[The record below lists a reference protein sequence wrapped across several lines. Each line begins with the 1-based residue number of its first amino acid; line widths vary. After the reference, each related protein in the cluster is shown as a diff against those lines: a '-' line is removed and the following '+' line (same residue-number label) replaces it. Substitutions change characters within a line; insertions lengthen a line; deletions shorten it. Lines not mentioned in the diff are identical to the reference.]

1 MLTRR
6 PSPARRLAAG
16 AAIAAVLLTAGCS
29 GADGSPRSV
38 ADDLAEALAGGDFA
52 AVPLSG
58 ATAAEAADARE
69 TSWAALAELPVTVE
83 VTGTSEPTRP
93 PVQAGDTGDGPA
105 ETATAVL
112 ELTWDLP
119 GEGPDLLRTAEA
131 PLMVVDGA
139 WTAAWDPAVLGLPA
153 GQVFELTETFAPRA
167 DILDRSGTPLVTAR
181 PVWRFGIDKTQVDAA
196 AAESAARAL
205 AAAAGLDAD
214 AYAASVAAAGE
225 RAFVELISYRQT
237 DPDGQAL
244 DLQIDTIPGAAALPE
259 ERVLG
264 STRTFAQPL
273 LGTVGP
279 VTAEMIE
286 QDPQRFSAGEVV
298 GRSGLQAAFD
308 ERLTGTPDLRVAAYD
323 PATGERT
330 ALLEGEPVPGEA
342 LTVTLSTPV
351 QQAAEDALADLGPAS
366 ALVAIDHTTG
376 DVLAMA
382 VGPGSNGASTALAGQ
397 YAPGST
403 FKVASAL
410 ALLRDGLT
418 PDSPVTCT
426 DTVTVDG
433 RRFGNVSGYPAAAL
447 GEIPLRTAIA
457 QSCNTAFIGL
467 RDAVPQADLA
477 RAAADLGIGAVWD
490 MPVTAFS
497 GSVPAEAASQT
508 EHAAN
513 LIGQGTVL
521 ASPTAMAVVAAS
533 IGHGGTVVPRVVA
546 GQEVPAPDG
555 MLAPE
560 EAAAL
565 RDLMR
570 ATVTQGSA
578 SMLADNPGPEVMAKT
593 GTAEFGT
600 GSPPRTHA
608 WMIALQGNLAVAV
621 FVEDGALGSTT
632 AGPIL
637 DAFLTSVTGLA
648 ALDSPTSTP

>member
-1 MLTRR
+1 M
-6 PSPARRLAAG
+6 
-16 AAIAAVLLTAGCS
+16 
-29 GADGSPRSV
+29 
-38 ADDLAEALAGGDFA
+38 
-52 AVPLSG
+52 
-58 ATAAEAADARE
+58 
-69 TSWAALAELPVTVE
+69 
-83 VTGTSEPTRP
+83 
-93 PVQAGDTGDGPA
+93 
-105 ETATAVL
+105 
-112 ELTWDLP
+112 
-119 GEGPDLLRTAEA
+119 
-131 PLMVVDGA
+131 
-139 WTAAWDPAVLGLPA
+139 
-153 GQVFELTETFAPRA
+153 
-167 DILDRSGTPLVTAR
+167 
-181 PVWRFGIDKTQVDAA
+181 
-196 AAESAARAL
+196 
-205 AAAAGLDAD
+205 
-214 AYAASVAAAGE
+214 
-225 RAFVELISYRQT
+225 
-237 DPDGQAL
+237 
-244 DLQIDTIPGAAALPE
+244 
-259 ERVLG
+259 
-264 STRTFAQPL
+264 
-273 LGTVGP
+273 
-279 VTAEMIE
+279 
-286 QDPQRFSAGEVV
+286 
-298 GRSGLQAAFD
+298 
-308 ERLTGTPDLRVAAYD
+308 
-323 PATGERT
+323 
-330 ALLEGEPVPGEA
+330 PGEA

-447 GEIPLRTAIA
+447 GKIPLRTAIA

-621 FVEDGALGSTT
+621 FVEEGALGSTT